1 MAISFTRF
9 LVTVGTIAA
18 GYAAAMVAG
27 DVSAGDEISVLAAA
41 TEDLTELMQ
50 WHSGLNTTSSSCVAP
65 ELKSSITSSQAPDTA
80 AFLALHGAPGP
91 WDAPRSE
98 VRKSVW
104 DGPKARDGS
113 APRMH

>member
-9 LVTVGTIAA
+9 LVTIGTIAA
-18 GYAAAMVAG
+18 GYAAAMVAA
-27 DVSAGDEISVLAAA
+27 DVSAGDDISVLATAS
-41 TEDLTELMQ
+41 EDLTELMQ

-65 ELKSSITSSQAPDTA
+65 ELKSSKATIQAPDTA

-98 VRKSVW
+98 VRRSLW
-104 DGPKARDGS
+104 DGPKARAGS